1 MERVPECI
9 VKLKKKKIRKQ
20 YLLWSYFL
28 CKKEKEKKYM
38 YTRICSFLQMETL
51 EDILKT
57 NEIGYQQGVGV
68 DRVLL

>member
-1 MERVPECI
+1 
-9 VKLKKKKIRKQ
+9 
-20 YLLWSYFL
+20 
-28 CKKEKEKKYM
+28 M

-57 NEIGYQQGVGV
+57 NEIGYRQGVGV

>member
-1 MERVPECI
+1 M
-9 VKLKKKKIRKQ
+9 
-20 YLLWSYFL
+20 

-57 NEIGYQQGVGV
+57 NEIGYRGGGC
-68 DRVLL
+68 RSCTSLTEAFK

>member
-1 MERVPECI
+1 M
-9 VKLKKKKIRKQ
+9 
-20 YLLWSYFL
+20 

-57 NEIGYQQGVGV
+57 NEIGYRQGVGV